1 MYITVEIS
9 YYPLIEQYSGAVQQL
24 LDLLSVSSQISVE
37 TGAMS
42 TLISGEYETVMEIL
56 QNSLK
61 PLMEKYPSVFVLKIA
76 NACKVQDK

>member
-9 YYPLIEQYSGAVQQL
+9 YYPLVEKYSGAVQQL

-37 TGAMS
+37 TGVMS
-42 TLISGEYETVMEIL
+42 TLISGEYETVMGIL
-56 QNSLK
+56 QNSLR

-76 NACKVQDK
+76 NACKVQEE